1 MTEGFVPP
9 PYPYDRLKD
18 LAAIAEQTH
27 GEVVDL
33 SIGTPCDP
41 PPKLVLDAI
50 QNSGSERGYPTSVG
64 SPAFRAAACGWL
76 QSFLGV
82 SISESQVA
90 ATVGSKE
97 FVAGLPHWLK
107 LRTPDRD
114 VVLYPEVAYPSYAM
128 GATLAGCEPVAV
140 PVLDDFSLDLAA
152 IPQDKAERALC
163 LWVNSPGNPAG
174 GIQDLGAAAAWGRA
188 HSVPVFSDEC
198 YVAFTWAGKPSSIL
212 QHGTDGVIAVHS
224 LSKRTNL
231 AGMRVG
237 FFAGDGEL
245 VHYLSEVRK
254 HAGFMVAGPSQAAGA
269 AALGDERHVD
279 EQRERYWQRLERMAR
294 TLARLDV
301 VAEPPQ
307 GAFYLFPEAPEGD
320 AWSFAEVLARRV
332 GVIASPGEFYGD
344 AAKSRIRFAL
354 VRSNEAMDLVESRL
368 T

>member
-245 VHYLSEVRK
+245 VHIMRK
-254 HAGFMVAGPSQAAGA
+254 ISGRSFIS
-269 AALGDERHVD
+269 
-279 EQRERYWQRLERMAR
+279 
-294 TLARLDV
+294 
-301 VAEPPQ
+301 
-307 GAFYLFPEAPEGD
+307 APWAD
-320 AWSFAEVLARRV
+320 F
-332 GVIASPGEFYGD
+332 
-344 AAKSRIRFAL
+344 
-354 VRSNEAMDLVESRL
+354 